1 MHRRQLRTL
10 MERSAADARAYA
22 ETLLNEPPS
31 RVAAQV
37 REMAEAV
44 VSTWSGV
51 AAEGALL
58 LYEAQRPAP
67 GGPARV
73 AQPSIGERLAADLTY
88 ALVPIF
94 APDQFGTPG
103 LEFLGRLSGAVGLHV
118 AAGDRE
124 TMLLTADADDLSTGV
139 RRFARPGACGFCAYL
154 SSVEAT
160 VYEETE
166 WHKNCTCVNV
176 PSWEDNPIPDA
187 GYMTR
192 FAASADQAR
201 ASILDDY
208 AEKRKLAPG
217 LRRRDFYKK
226 FPETAL
232 NTKNIAARMRADL
245 GLAH

>member
-22 ETLLNEPPS
+22 QTLLDEPPG

-58 LYEAQRPAP
+58 LYEAQRPSP
-67 GGPARV
+67 GSPVRV
-73 AQPSIGERLAADLTY
+73 AEPSIGERLAADLTY
-88 ALVPIF
+88 ALAPLF
-94 APDQFGTPG
+94 APDAYDTPG
-103 LEFLGRLSGAVGLHV
+103 LIFLDRLSGAIGLHV
-118 AAGDRE
+118 AAGDRA
-124 TMLLTADADDLSTGV
+124 TMLLTAEADDLSTGI
-139 RRFARPGACGFCAYL
+139 RRFARPGACAFCAYL

-160 VYEETE
+160 VYDETV
-166 WHKNCTCVNV
+166 WHTDCTCVNV
-176 PSWEDNPIPDA
+176 PSWAENPIPDA
-187 GYMTR
+187 DYMTR
-192 FAASADQAR
+192 FSEAAERAREAILAD
-201 ASILDDY
+201 Y
-208 AEKRKLAPG
+208 TEKRKLAPG
-217 LRRRDFYKK
+217 LRRRNFYKQ
-226 FPETAL
+226 FPKTAL